1 MSRTRCHAPR
11 PPLYFATALRAVLKR
26 CSTLVAPRSTV
37 RSLSSSLSVC
47 GRLLGQGW
55 AVLRLGFALT
65 REFPIHDMA
74 TATATMAPSCSTLHA
89 PHAAAIISLAATQS
103 IIINEPAQRPGL
115 LARPRPRSRTPLS
128 LSTPLSYQ
136 IRAWQ
141 AGECNV
147 ISFKLH
153 LQ

>member
-1 MSRTRCHAPR
+1 MLIEQENVENAMPR
-11 PPLYFATALRAVLKR
+11 PPPAPLLCHSSACSFKALLNTCRASLY
-26 CSTLVAPRSTV
+26 
-37 RSLSSSLSVC
+37 RSLSLSLTLCVC

-74 TATATMAPSCSTLHA
+74 TTTATATMAPSCSSFHA

-115 LARPRPRSRTPLS
+115 LARPRPRSRPPLS
-128 LSTPLSYQ
+128 LYSSLVSNQ
-136 IRAWQ
+136 GV
-141 AGECNV
+141 AGGRV
-147 ISFKLH
+147 
-153 LQ
+153 